1 MRAQR
6 ILCFQEKGSPLLAQ
20 NEVQADIFSGSLAVF
35 RNRKLA
41 GECWRLMLQ
50 NAIFSNW
57 RCAFEKNS
65 NRFRSEFVVLAKFP
79 PTPPSACRTCP
90 PLAEKRPF
98 RTCLPAGR
106 LDDFKFFFG
115 GKLLCKK
122 R

>member
-79 PTPPSACRTCP
+79 PTPPFRLPHLSASGGEAT
-90 PLAEKRPF
+90 LSD
-98 RTCLPAGR
+98 LPAGR
-106 LDDFKFFFG
+106 QVRRFQVFLW
-115 GKLLCKK
+115 
-122 R
+122 RQIIM